1 MTLDALGRLEAAHQ
15 ELIGALDAN
24 DVDAIEAR
32 VESLRSAVAAVR
44 ALGAWRELPE
54 IKARGRRIAQLGE
67 AARIRINVLADS
79 NRQRLQL
86 LAAARGDLGA
96 GTYAP
101 RG

>member
-1 MTLDALGRLEAAHQ
+1 LRTYAQAWPPCG
-15 ELIGALDAN
+15 
-24 DVDAIEAR
+24 
-32 VESLRSAVAAVR
+32 RSAPGGILPELKVR
-44 ALGAWRELPE
+44 A
-54 IKARGRRIAQLGE
+54 RRVAQLGE

-86 LAAARGDLGA
+86 LAAARGELGT

>member
-1 MTLDALGRLEAAHQ
+1 MSIDALERLEAAHR
-15 ELIGALDAN
+15 ELIEALDAN
-24 DVDAIEAR
+24 AVEQIETRIAD
-32 VESLRSAVAAVR
+32 LRAAVATVR
-44 ALGAWRELPE
+44 TLGAWRDLPE
-54 IKARGRRIAQLGE
+54 LKVRARRVAQLGE

-86 LAAARGDLGA
+86 LAAARGDLGT